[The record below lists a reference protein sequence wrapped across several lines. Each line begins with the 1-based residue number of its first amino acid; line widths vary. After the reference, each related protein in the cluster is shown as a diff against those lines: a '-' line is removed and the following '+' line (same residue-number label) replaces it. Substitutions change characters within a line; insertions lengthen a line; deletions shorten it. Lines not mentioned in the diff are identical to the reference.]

1 MLQPWHK
8 YCETAVSKVWNK
20 INNQARKS
28 AFSKIIWKA
37 MKLFQFFQFVQLAK
51 ATSYSNCVALE
62 SPENGELE
70 CSGHHCSVK
79 CDGGFLPTG
88 LRKIKCRGN
97 HNSGYSWKRELGGCG
112 TCQDLVPNSGIVKSC
127 DISSRCRCDLANSS
141 ATRTWIPMV
150 CKAFSMGHGGE
161 CMPGV
166 QQGAWR

>member
-1 MLQPWHK
+1 
-8 YCETAVSKVWNK
+8 
-20 INNQARKS
+20 
-28 AFSKIIWKA
+28 

-62 SPENGELE
+62 SPENGKLE

-112 TCQDLVPNSGIVKSC
+112 TCQDLVPDSNSGIVKSC
-127 DISSRCRCDLANSS
+127 DISKHNKRRCLFSCANGDPINNGQTQVDSLS
-141 ATRTWIPMV
+141 AV
-150 CKAFSMGHGGE
+150 CQCPKSDVF
-161 CMPGV
+161 
-166 QQGAWR
+166 